1 MRRTLSQG
9 MTGQDV
15 RALQDALN
23 FHIRRGEALK
33 VDGIFLFR
41 DLTRFVDSNIAER
54 VGSRIGR
61 QAGKR

>member
-1 MRRTLSQG
+1 MSRTLSQG

-23 FHIRRGEALK
+23 FHIPWGEALK

-41 DLTRFVDSNIAER
+41 DLTRFVDANIAER